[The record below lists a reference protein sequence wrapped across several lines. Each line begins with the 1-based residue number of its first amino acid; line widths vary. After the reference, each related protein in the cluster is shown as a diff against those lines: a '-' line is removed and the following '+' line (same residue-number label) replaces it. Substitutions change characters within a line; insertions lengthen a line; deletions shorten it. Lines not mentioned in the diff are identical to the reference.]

1 MPSAVLVFEGTKLK
15 VPLEGG
21 VDALSGVVERK
32 LGLHAGSFDIFD
44 DYGKVDSPLALRR
57 ALTVAGPAP
66 AGDGE
71 DNKDMVAAQ
80 PMPVLQVRE
89 RPEWKKMREMDAK
102 IEMLIQRCPVEDKVM
117 QATISSFRE
126 MDAKVEMLIQR
137 CPVEDKV
144 LEAIND
150 RVSAKAKDVMSE
162 LDEKMK
168 SVAPLL
174 QHMAQE
180 QINMKVKLDR
190 LSTSVS
196 THQGVPGGFISVLS
210 QLADSTEA
218 AHEQLD
224 GVKQYFDS
232 KMEALEEATKE
243 LRSEIK
249 VKDESAQSTHDSLK
263 AEVKRIEKRCT
274 AALQKQQEQQERQ
287 QQHGQDEDKQKPMSP
302 KSASGWEHNAWKAIS
317 SDSEANVQWL
327 DGSSTEHLSGFSYSK
342 KSHRGVKGNGLHLG
356 GMTAVPFARPRQ
368 LDRLA
373 GSTSLPFLP
382 TMQ

>member
-1 MPSAVLVFEGTKLK
+1 
-15 VPLEGG
+15 
-21 VDALSGVVERK
+21 
-32 LGLHAGSFDIFD
+32 
-44 DYGKVDSPLALRR
+44 
-57 ALTVAGPAP
+57 
-66 AGDGE
+66 
-71 DNKDMVAAQ
+71 
-80 PMPVLQVRE
+80 MPVLQVRE

-196 THQGVPGGFISVLS
+196 
-210 QLADSTEA
+210 
-218 AHEQLD
+218 
-224 GVKQYFDS
+224 
-232 KMEALEEATKE
+232 
-243 LRSEIK
+243 
-249 VKDESAQSTHDSLK
+249 
-263 AEVKRIEKRCT
+263 
-274 AALQKQQEQQERQ
+274 
-287 QQHGQDEDKQKPMSP
+287 
-302 KSASGWEHNAWKAIS
+302 
-317 SDSEANVQWL
+317 
-327 DGSSTEHLSGFSYSK
+327 
-342 KSHRGVKGNGLHLG
+342 
-356 GMTAVPFARPRQ
+356 
-368 LDRLA
+368 
-373 GSTSLPFLP
+373 
-382 TMQ
+382 